1 VLKLKFEWAK
11 DLAIGLAIFFP
22 IFLINFF
29 YFQAHENLFYFLN
42 FLSLLLLFVPFL
54 ISRYKE
60 HKRIK
65 EIEEMFHVFLRDFVQ
80 AIRSGMS
87 IPVALKTVA
96 ENDYKSLTPFVKK
109 MSSQLEWGIP
119 LEKVLL
125 NFSKQVKSRLIG
137 RIVSSIIE
145 SHEFGGNL
153 SDTLDALRA
162 TALETEKLRE
172 ERKLYLHSQM
182 ITGYIIFF
190 VFLAVIIG
198 LKLFLI
204 PSLTEATGKEVL
216 GVKVSREELIGE
228 YETLF
233 RNIILIQGFFAGLS
247 VGKMAEGAV
256 IAGLKHSIFMM
267 VVGILIYMLAS

>member
-1 VLKLKFEWAK
+1 
-11 DLAIGLAIFFP
+11 
-22 IFLINFF
+22 
-29 YFQAHENLFYFLN
+29 
-42 FLSLLLLFVPFL
+42 
-54 ISRYKE
+54 
-60 HKRIK
+60 
-65 EIEEMFHVFLRDFVQ
+65 
-80 AIRSGMS
+80 MS

-96 ENDYKSLTPFVKK
+96 ENDYKSLTPLVKK

-247 VGKMAEGAV
+247 VGKMAEGAI

>member
-1 VLKLKFEWAK
+1 
-11 DLAIGLAIFFP
+11 
-22 IFLINFF
+22 
-29 YFQAHENLFYFLN
+29 
-42 FLSLLLLFVPFL
+42 
-54 ISRYKE
+54 
-60 HKRIK
+60 
-65 EIEEMFHVFLRDFVQ
+65 
-80 AIRSGMS
+80 
-87 IPVALKTVA
+87 
-96 ENDYKSLTPFVKK
+96 
-109 MSSQLEWGIP
+109 
-119 LEKVLL
+119 
-125 NFSKQVKSRLIG
+125 
-137 RIVSSIIE
+137 
-145 SHEFGGNL
+145 
-153 SDTLDALRA
+153 
-162 TALETEKLRE
+162 
-172 ERKLYLHSQM
+172 M

>member
-1 VLKLKFEWAK
+1 
-11 DLAIGLAIFFP
+11 
-22 IFLINFF
+22 
-29 YFQAHENLFYFLN
+29 
-42 FLSLLLLFVPFL
+42 
-54 ISRYKE
+54 
-60 HKRIK
+60 
-65 EIEEMFHVFLRDFVQ
+65 MFHVFLRDFVQ

-96 ENDYKSLTPFVKK
+96 DNDYKSLTPFVKK

-125 NFSKQVKSRLIG
+125 NFSKQVKSKLIG

-216 GVKVSREELIGE
+216 GVKVSKEELIGE
-228 YETLF
+228 YETIF

-256 IAGLKHSIFMM
+256 ITGLKHSIFMM